1 MLKKIK
7 LMGSKYDIIFLDPP
21 YNKRIIND
29 IIYTLIMDDMVNE
42 EGLIVIEH
50 SGNYEYIDYDGLVVI
65 KDKKYGD
72 KFITILQKVI
82 DN

>member
-1 MLKKIK
+1 
-7 LMGSKYDIIFLDPP
+7 
-21 YNKRIIND
+21 
-29 IIYTLIMDDMVNE
+29 MDDMVNE

-50 SGNYEYIDYDGLVVI
+50 SRNYEYIDYDGLVVI

>member
-1 MLKKIK
+1 MDKN
-7 LMGSKYDIIFLDPP
+7 SFL
-21 YNKRIIND
+21 IIND